1 MTSLRKAPLR
11 LSKDLIEKAKQIKCL
26 LLDVD
31 GVMTN
36 GMLYFD
42 ENGKEI
48 KGFSIYDGLGIA
60 RCRNASILVAII
72 SGRHSKVL
80 TWRAKELRIE
90 DVYQGVRDKVKAYQQ
105 IAKKYQLEK
114 ESVAFIGDDLIDL
127 PLLRQ
132 VGLSV
137 AVANAVDE
145 VKKRVDWVTQ
155 RRGGEGAVREVVD
168 FILSAQ
174 GIH

>member
-1 MTSLRKAPLR
+1 MNT
-11 LSKDLIEKAKQIKCL
+11 DLFEKAKQIKCL

-48 KGFSIYDGLGIA
+48 KGFSIYDGLGISQ
-60 RCRNASILVAII
+60 CRRASIRVAII
-72 SGRHSKVL
+72 SGRNSAVVA
-80 TWRAKELRIE
+80 WRAKELQIK
-90 DVYQGVRDKVKAYQQ
+90 DVYLGIHDKVNAYKE
-105 IAKKYQLEK
+105 IANKYHLEK
-114 ESVAFIGDDLIDL
+114 KSVAFIGDDIIDL

-132 VGLSV
+132 VGFSIS
-137 AVANAVDE
+137 VANAVDV
-145 VKKRVDWVTQ
+145 VKKEVDWVTQ

>member
-1 MTSLRKAPLR
+1 MNAR
-11 LSKDLIEKAKQIKCL
+11 LIEKAKHIKCL

-42 ENGKEI
+42 ESGKEI
-48 KGFSIYDGLGIA
+48 KGFSIYDGLGIS
-60 RCRNASILVAII
+60 RCRRVPIRVAII
-72 SGRHSKVL
+72 SGRTSAVL
-80 TWRAKELRIE
+80 SWRAKELQIE
-90 DVYQGVRDKVKAYQQ
+90 DVYQGIHDKVSAYEQ
-105 IAKKYQLEK
+105 ISEKYQLENK
-114 ESVAFIGDDLIDL
+114 SVAFIGDDLIDL

-132 VGLSV
+132 VGFSV

-145 VKKRVDWVTQ
+145 VKKEVDWVTQ

>member
-1 MTSLRKAPLR
+1 LNKN
-11 LSKDLIEKAKQIKCL
+11 LIEKAKQIKCL

-60 RCRNASILVAII
+60 RCRQASILVAII
-72 SGRHSKVL
+72 SGRRSKVL
-80 TWRAKELRIE
+80 SWRAKELQIE
-90 DVYQGVRDKVKAYQQ
+90 EVHQGIRDKVKTYEQ
-105 IAKKYQLEK
+105 IEEKYQLERK
-114 ESVAFIGDDLIDL
+114 SVAFIGDDLIDL

-145 VKKRVDWVTQ
+145 VKKEVDWITQ

>member
-1 MTSLRKAPLR
+1 LN
-11 LSKDLIEKAKQIKCL
+11 KDLIEKAKQIKCL

-60 RCRNASILVAII
+60 RCRDASILVAII
-72 SGRHSKVL
+72 SGRNSKVL
-80 TWRAKELRIE
+80 SFRAKELQIIE
-90 DVYQGVRDKVKAYQQ
+90 VHQGIRDKVKTYED
-105 IAKKYQLEK
+105 ISKKYHLERQ
-114 ESVAFIGDDLIDL
+114 SVAFVGDDLIDL

-145 VKKRVDWVTQ
+145 VKKEVDWVTQ